1 MNDEI
6 TLTAIEHTAEVGYLA
21 EMPPAP
27 MTHAMPGPRNKHED
41 AVRMHRKGGRT
52 FRM

>member
-6 TLTAIEHTAEVGYLA
+6 TLTAIEQTTEVGYLA
-21 EMPPAP
+21 EMPSAP
-27 MTHAMPGPRNKHED
+27 PTHAMPGHRNQHED
-41 AVRMHRKGGRT
+41 AVRMRRKGGRT